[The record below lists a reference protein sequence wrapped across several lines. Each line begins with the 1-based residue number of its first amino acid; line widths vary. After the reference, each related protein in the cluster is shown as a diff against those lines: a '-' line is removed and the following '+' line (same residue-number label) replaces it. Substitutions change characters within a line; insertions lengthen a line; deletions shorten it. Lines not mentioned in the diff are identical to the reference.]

1 MAIMTA
7 AEARLYLRAITGS
20 AEDSNIDSLIARA
33 DALFAGYIGLPS
45 PTVGGN
51 PTLEDSTH
59 TIYLDGPGSQ
69 YLQLPFIPVQ
79 SITSIH
85 DSDERDYGALDLV
98 DAADYDL
105 FGDEGLVRLK
115 DDSAHGTFSDIKR
128 AIKVVAVIGYT
139 TIPQAIKHAAG
150 LQVAHWFQ
158 GRDHVGRTSVAQGGG
173 TIDVHDLG
181 LLHEVR
187 EALQP
192 YRQASIWVG

>member
-7 AEARLYLRAITGS
+7 AEARLYIRGITGTG
-20 AEDSNIDSLIARA
+20 EDTNIDSLIARA

-45 PTVGGN
+45 PTVGKSNAGRQH
-51 PTLEDSTH
+51 PHHLS
-59 TIYLDGPGSQ
+59 DGPGSQ
-69 YLQLPFIPVQ
+69 YLQLPFLPVQ

-85 DSDERDYGALDLV
+85 DNDERDYGSLDLV
-98 DAADYDL
+98 ASGDYDL

-192 YRQASIWVG
+192 YRQASLWVG

>member
-7 AEARLYLRAITGS
+7 AEARLYIRGITGT
-20 AEDSNIDSLIARA
+20 AEDTNLDALIARA

-69 YLQLPFIPVQ
+69 SLQLPFLPVQ

-85 DSDERDYGALDLV
+85 DSELRTYDAPDLV
-98 DAADYDL
+98 AASDYEL

-115 DDSAHGTFSDIKR
+115 DSSAHGLWSEYKR
-128 AIKVVAVIGYT
+128 AIKVVAVIGWA
-139 TIPQAIKHAAG
+139 TIPEAIKHAAG

-158 GRDHVGRTSVAQGGG
+158 GRDHVGRTSVAQSGG
-173 TIDVHDLG
+173 TINVHDLG

-192 YRQASIWVG
+192 YRQASVWVG

>member
-7 AEARLYLRAITGS
+7 AEARLYIRGITGTG
-20 AEDSNIDSLIARA
+20 EDANLNALIARA

-59 TIYLDGPGSQ
+59 TIYLDGPGTQ
-69 YLQLPFIPVQ
+69 YLQLPFLPVQ

-85 DSDERDYGALDLV
+85 DSDERDYGSLDLV
-98 DAADYDL
+98 ASSDYEL

-139 TIPQAIKHAAG
+139 TVPEAIKHAAG

-158 GRDHVGRTSVAQGGG
+158 GRDHVGRTSIAQGGG
-173 TIDVHDLG
+173 DIDVKHLG
-181 LLHEVR
+181 LLEEVT
-187 EALQP
+187 EALRP
-192 YRQASIWVG
+192 YRQASLWVG

>member
-7 AEARLYLRAITGS
+7 AEARLYIRGITGTG
-20 AEDSNIDSLIARA
+20 EDSNIESLIARA
-33 DALFAGYIGLPS
+33 DALIAGYIGLPS

-69 YLQLPFIPVQ
+69 YLQLPFLPVQ

-85 DSDERDYGALDLV
+85 DSDERDYGTLDLV
-98 DAADYDL
+98 AASDYDL
-105 FGDEGLVRLK
+105 YGDEGLVRLK

-128 AIKVVAVIGYT
+128 AIKVVAVIGWT
-139 TIPQAIKHAAG
+139 TVPQAIKHAAA

-173 TIDVHDLG
+173 TINVHDLG
-181 LLHEVR
+181 LLDEVR

-192 YRQASIWVG
+192 YRQASLWVG